1 MPTQT
6 IKHITFQV
14 SHFEQLCWRASH
26 HSTRALKRA
35 NAPRTIFYQS
45 DGLSVVK
52 WSYRRINV
60 ECCGVPCKA
69 AVQPASG
76 LRAVS
81 GERYATPAARLI
93 RNTVRSFCDI
103 RVFRVNIEV
112 TRPCPVQA
120 CQMTETSRPRPIET
134 KTKNSGIET
143 DDKNFGLKVGAA
155 FSCRVT
161 FTFMSIYETV
171 ERPSVCMSNRSI
183 DSGGRRSPAATAP
196 QHGDQQ
202 QMQPQ
207 CHADSRGTRMNT
219 YLFIIFYINFL
230 CFFRDF

>member
-1 MPTQT
+1 MCSRKILLRTSGFAEQFVVVICLKGTRVKIVPSSGYELRQMPTQT

-26 HSTRALKRA
+26 HSTRALQRA

-81 GERYATPAARLI
+81 GERCYAR
-93 RNTVRSFCDI
+93 
-103 RVFRVNIEV
+103 
-112 TRPCPVQA
+112 
-120 CQMTETSRPRPIET
+120 
-134 KTKNSGIET
+134 
-143 DDKNFGLKVGAA
+143 GAPDSQHRTIFLRYSC
-155 FSCRVT
+155 FSCRHRSYSST
-161 FTFMSIYETV
+161 
-171 ERPSVCMSNRSI
+171 PSVGLSDR
-183 DSGGRRSPAATAP
+183 PKP
-196 QHGDQQ
+196 
-202 QMQPQ
+202 
-207 CHADSRGTRMNT
+207 
-219 YLFIIFYINFL
+219 
-230 CFFRDF
+230 RDRDPLKPRLKFWH